1 MTIFRPLPL
10 LAAFLLL
17 PGVVAGQRRRTVH
30 PAALPASAMQTLP
43 VPAVVYGS
51 DLLRTARR
59 YVGVRYRL
67 GGETPRAFDC
77 SGFVRYAFARHGIAL
92 PRTAHEQAALGW
104 APSVGD
110 LEPGDLLFFWGGS
123 GAQHIAIY
131 AGGDSIIHAS
141 ARSGRVR
148 MDRFVGSST
157 HPTWFGQRLIA
168 IRRVL
173 PAEGVIPLPLSTS
186 SPEIANRW
194 LHGGER

>member
-1 MTIFRPLPL
+1 MTIFGPLSL
-10 LAAFLLL
+10 LAFLAL
-17 PGVVAGQRRRTVH
+17 PGMAAGQRV
-30 PAALPASAMQTLP
+30 PAARPSGMQTIS
-43 VPAVVYGS
+43 VSAVVYGS

-59 YVGVRYRL
+59 FVGVPYRL

-77 SGFVRYAFARHGIAL
+77 SGFVRYAFAQHGIVL
-92 PRTAHEQAALGW
+92 PRTGHEQAALGW

-148 MDRFVGSST
+148 LDHFGGTSARPS
-157 HPTWFGQRLIA
+157 WFGQRLIA

-173 PAEGVIPLPLSTS
+173 PVEGVIPLPLSAES
-186 SPEIANRW
+186 RPDVAKQHGFR
-194 LHGGER
+194 GGER